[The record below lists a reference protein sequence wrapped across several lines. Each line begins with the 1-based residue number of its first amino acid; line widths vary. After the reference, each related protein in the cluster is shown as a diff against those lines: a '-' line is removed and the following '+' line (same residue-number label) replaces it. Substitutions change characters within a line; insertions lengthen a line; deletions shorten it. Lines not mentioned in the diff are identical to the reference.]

1 MRSGF
6 EVDAKE
12 DPSSLGAGSSSPPA
26 SLSVRSV
33 RSVRSAE
40 SDWEDFPGVEEDP
53 LEGDRLSVLE
63 QVKFFVGVFFIIME
77 SGGGAWTAIQEQE
90 DGRM

>member
-1 MRSGF
+1 
-6 EVDAKE
+6 
-12 DPSSLGAGSSSPPA
+12 
-26 SLSVRSV
+26 
-33 RSVRSAE
+33 VRSAE

-53 LEGDRLSVLE
+53 LEGDRLSVRE